1 MAKLFGFDITRSTKE
16 KETAPKSFVPAM
28 DSSDEGAITVQ
39 SSGFFGQYINLEN
52 TAKSDAELINRYRE
66 MAMHPEVDI
75 AVDDIVSEAI
85 VSDTSNYPIKIDT
98 QHIQQ
103 SDAVKKKIA
112 EEFINTLKLIKIKE
126 RGYDLFRNWF
136 VDGRIYLHIIIDEKR
151 PKNGIQ
157 ELRLIDP
164 RKIKKIKEVE
174 KQKDPATGADLVKEV
189 QEYYLYSEKGIMG
202 GSTTDGI
209 PITTDAISYV
219 TSGLTE
225 GNKNYTIGH
234 LHKAIKPLNQL
245 KMIEDSVVIYRWTR
259 APERR
264 VFYIDVGNLPKQ
276 KAEQYMND
284 IMVKHK
290 NKIVYDGATG
300 EVRDDRKHLSMLE
313 DYWFPRREGGRGT
326 EIETLPGGTNLGEMD
341 DVLYFQK
348 KLYKSLN
355 VPMSRLQPEN
365 QIQLGRAQDIS
376 RDEYKFNRFITRLR
390 SKFGNILIDILKK
403 QLILKGVI
411 SPDEWEDI
419 HEDIFLDYSEDSYYT
434 EIKNSEII
442 RDRVALAGEM
452 EELIGTYYSKEWV
465 RRNVLHQTED
475 EIKELQKQMD
485 AEKDSERAKA
495 KVTVHGDRGR

>member
-52 TAKSDAELINRYRE
+52 TAKSDVELINRYRE

-290 NKIVYDGATG
+290 NKIVYDGSTG

-485 AEKDSERAKA
+485 AEKDSEPE
-495 KVTVHGDRGR
+495 GDEDDDGGF

>member
-1 MAKLFGFDITRSTKE
+1 
-16 KETAPKSFVPAM
+16 
-28 DSSDEGAITVQ
+28 
-39 SSGFFGQYINLEN
+39 
-52 TAKSDAELINRYRE
+52 
-66 MAMHPEVDI
+66 
-75 AVDDIVSEAI
+75 
-85 VSDTSNYPIKIDT
+85 
-98 QHIQQ
+98 
-103 SDAVKKKIA
+103 
-112 EEFINTLKLIKIKE
+112 
-126 RGYDLFRNWF
+126 
-136 VDGRIYLHIIIDEKR
+136 
-151 PKNGIQ
+151 
-157 ELRLIDP
+157 
-164 RKIKKIKEVE
+164 
-174 KQKDPATGADLVKEV
+174 
-189 QEYYLYSEKGIMG
+189 MG

-485 AEKDSERAKA
+485 AEKDSEPE
-495 KVTVHGDRGR
+495 GDEDDDGGF

>member
-164 RKIKKIKEVE
+164 RKIKKIKT
-174 KQKDPATGADLVKEV
+174 KW
-189 QEYYLYSEKGIMG
+189 I
-202 GSTTDGI
+202 
-209 PITTDAISYV
+209 
-219 TSGLTE
+219 
-225 GNKNYTIGH
+225 
-234 LHKAIKPLNQL
+234 
-245 KMIEDSVVIYRWTR
+245 
-259 APERR
+259 
-264 VFYIDVGNLPKQ
+264 
-276 KAEQYMND
+276 
-284 IMVKHK
+284 
-290 NKIVYDGATG
+290 
-300 EVRDDRKHLSMLE
+300 
-313 DYWFPRREGGRGT
+313 
-326 EIETLPGGTNLGEMD
+326 
-341 DVLYFQK
+341 
-348 KLYKSLN
+348 
-355 VPMSRLQPEN
+355 
-365 QIQLGRAQDIS
+365 
-376 RDEYKFNRFITRLR
+376 
-390 SKFGNILIDILKK
+390 
-403 QLILKGVI
+403 
-411 SPDEWEDI
+411 
-419 HEDIFLDYSEDSYYT
+419 
-434 EIKNSEII
+434 
-442 RDRVALAGEM
+442 
-452 EELIGTYYSKEWV
+452 
-465 RRNVLHQTED
+465 
-475 EIKELQKQMD
+475 
-485 AEKDSERAKA
+485 
-495 KVTVHGDRGR
+495 

>member
-475 EIKELQKQMD
+475 ELKELQKQMD
-485 AEKDSERAKA
+485 AEKDSEPE
-495 KVTVHGDRGR
+495 GDEDDDGGF

>member
-1 MAKLFGFDITRSTKE
+1 VITMAKLFGFDITRSTKE

-52 TAKSDAELINRYRE
+52 TAKSDVELINRYRE

-290 NKIVYDGATG
+290 NKIVYDGSTG

-485 AEKDSERAKA
+485 AEKDSEPE
-495 KVTVHGDRGR
+495 GDEDDDGGF

>member
-52 TAKSDAELINRYRE
+52 TAKSDVELINRYRE

-290 NKIVYDGATG
+290 NKIVYDGSTG

-452 EELIGTYYSKEWV
+452 EELIGTYYSKDWV

-485 AEKDSERAKA
+485 AEKDSEPE
-495 KVTVHGDRGR
+495 GDEDDDGGF

>member
-16 KETAPKSFVPAM
+16 KETAPKSFGPAM
-28 DSSDEGAITVQ
+28 DSYDEGAITVQ

-52 TAKSDAELINRYRE
+52 TAKSDVELINRYRE

-136 VDGRIYLHIIIDEKR
+136 VDGRMYLHIIIDEKR

-174 KQKDPATGADLVKEV
+174 KQKDPTTGADLVKEV

-290 NKIVYDGATG
+290 NKIVYDGSTG

-452 EELIGTYYSKEWV
+452 EELIGTYYSKDWV

-485 AEKDSERAKA
+485 AEKDSEPE
-495 KVTVHGDRGR
+495 GDEDDDGGF